1 MKKFT
6 TELKETIIDRLNDY
20 KNTTVYGC
28 DLAYTLFE
36 SENVNGSVLC
46 NTYLT
51 REFIKEN
58 FDLFGD
64 LVQYVENNID
74 VVLNPFKEPEKSH
87 VWLVMEGGCS
97 LLSRLDFIL
106 NNWNDKFKLTDEVI
120 KEITDQLRELNIN
133 DEDLF

>member
-20 KNTTVYGC
+20 KSTTVYGC

-36 SENVNGSVLC
+36 SENTNSSVLC

-51 REFIKEN
+51 KEFIKEN

-64 LVQYVENNID
+64 LVEYVNDNLD
-74 VVLNPFKEPEKSH
+74 MKLNPFSEPGKAH
-87 VWLVMEGGCS
+87 VILMLEAS
-97 LLSRLDFIL
+97 RILLSQLDFIDD
-106 NNWNDKFKLTDEVI
+106 NWADKFKLTDEVI

>member
-20 KNTTVYGC
+20 KNTAVYGC

-36 SENVNGSVLC
+36 SENITGSVLC
-46 NTYLT
+46 NTYAT
-51 REFIKEN
+51 KEFIKEN
-58 FDLFGD
+58 FDLFYD

-74 VVLNPFKEPEKSH
+74 IVLNLFTELEKVH
-87 VWLVMEGGCS
+87 VWLVMEGACH
-97 LLSRLDFIL
+97 LLSRLDFML
-106 NNWNDKFKLTDEVI
+106 DNWDNKFKLTDEVI

>member
-1 MKKFT
+1 MKKLT

-28 DLAYTLFE
+28 DLTYTLYE
-36 SENVNGSVLC
+36 SENITGSVLC
-46 NTYLT
+46 NTYAT
-51 REFIKEN
+51 KEFIKEN
-58 FDLFGD
+58 FDLFDD

-74 VVLNPFKEPEKSH
+74 IVLNPFTEPEKAH
-87 VWLVMEGGCS
+87 VILMIEAS
-97 LLSRLDFIL
+97 QNLLSNLDFIL

>member
-74 VVLNPFKEPEKSH
+74 VVLIPFKELEKAH

>member
-1 MKKFT
+1 MKKFI

-58 FDLFGD
+58 FDLFSD
-64 LVQYVENNID
+64 LVEYTNNNLD
-74 VVLNPFKEPEKSH
+74 MELNPFREPEGAH
-87 VWLVMEGGCS
+87 VILMLEASQS
-97 LLSRLDFIL
+97 LLSQLDFML
-106 NNWNDKFKLTDEVI
+106 NNWDNKFKLTGEVI

>member
-1 MKKFT
+1 MKKLT

-28 DLAYTLFE
+28 DLSYTLFE
-36 SENVNGSVLC
+36 SENTTGSVLC

-51 REFIKEN
+51 KEFTKEN

-64 LVQYVENNID
+64 LVEYVNDNFDME
-74 VVLNPFKEPEKSH
+74 LNPFIEPEVLMLEASQ
-87 VWLVMEGGCS
+87 S
-97 LLSRLDFIL
+97 LLSKLDFI
-106 NNWNDKFKLTDEVI
+106 NDYWDNKFKLTDEVI
-120 KEITDQLRELNIN
+120 KEITKQLRELNIN

>member
-36 SENVNGSVLC
+36 SENTTSSVLC

-51 REFIKEN
+51 KEFIKEN

-64 LVQYVENNID
+64 LVEYVNDNLD
-74 VVLNPFKEPEKSH
+74 MKLNPFTEPEKAH
-87 VWLVMEGGCS
+87 VILMREAS
-97 LLSRLDFIL
+97 RILLSQLDFIDD
-106 NNWNDKFKLTDEVI
+106 NWVDKIKLTDEVI
-120 KEITDQLRELNIN
+120 KEITDQLRELSTN

>member
-1 MKKFT
+1 MEYVK

-36 SENVNGSVLC
+36 SENTTSSVLC

-51 REFIKEN
+51 KEFIKEN

-64 LVQYVENNID
+64 LVEYVNDNFD
-74 VVLNPFKEPEKSH
+74 MKLNPFTEPENAH
-87 VWLVMEGGCS
+87 VILMLEAS
-97 LLSRLDFIL
+97 RILLSQLDFIDD
-106 NNWNDKFKLTDEVI
+106 NWVDKFKLTDEVI
-120 KEITDQLRELNIN
+120 KEITDQLRELSTN
-133 DEDLF
+133 DEYLF

>member
-58 FDLFGD
+58 FDLFSD
-64 LVQYVENNID
+64 LVEYVNDNLD
-74 VVLNPFKEPEKSH
+74 MKLNPFIEPENAH
-87 VWLVMEGGCS
+87 VILMLKAS
-97 LLSRLDFIL
+97 RILLSQLDFIDD
-106 NNWNDKFKLTDEVI
+106 NWVDKFKLTDEVI
-120 KEITDQLRELNIN
+120 KEITDQLRELSTN
-133 DEDLF
+133 DEYLF

>member
-36 SENVNGSVLC
+36 SENAAGSVLC

-51 REFIKEN
+51 KEFIKEN
-58 FDLFGD
+58 FDLFCD
-64 LVQYVENNID
+64 LVEYVNDNLD
-74 VVLNPFKEPEKSH
+74 MKLNPFTEPENAH
-87 VWLVMEGGCS
+87 VILMLKAS
-97 LLSRLDFIL
+97 RILLSQLDFIDD
-106 NNWNDKFKLTDEVI
+106 NWVDKFKLTDEVI
-120 KEITDQLRELNIN
+120 KEITDQLRELSTN
-133 DEDLF
+133 DEYLF

>member
-51 REFIKEN
+51 KEFIKQN

-97 LLSRLDFIL
+97 LLSRLDFML
-106 NNWNDKFKLTDEVI
+106 NNWDNKFKLTDEVI
-120 KEITDQLRELNIN
+120 KEITKQLRELNIN

>member
-28 DLAYTLFE
+28 DLTYTLYE
-36 SENVNGSVLC
+36 SENITGSVLC
-46 NTYLT
+46 NTYAT
-51 REFIKEN
+51 KEFIKEN
-58 FDLFGD
+58 FDLFDD

-74 VVLNPFKEPEKSH
+74 IVLNPFTEPEKAH
-87 VWLVMEGGCS
+87 VILMIEAS
-97 LLSRLDFIL
+97 QNLLSNLDFIL

-120 KEITDQLRELNIN
+120 KEITYQLRELNIN

>member
-28 DLAYTLFE
+28 DLSYTLFE
-36 SENVNGSVLC
+36 SENTTGSVLC

-51 REFIKEN
+51 KEFIKEN

-64 LVQYVENNID
+64 LVEYVNDNFDME
-74 VVLNPFKEPEKSH
+74 LNPFIEPEVLMLEASQ
-87 VWLVMEGGCS
+87 S
-97 LLSRLDFIL
+97 LLSQLDFI
-106 NNWNDKFKLTDEVI
+106 NDYWNEEFKLTDEVI

>member
-20 KNTTVYGC
+20 KNTTVYGR

-36 SENVNGSVLC
+36 SENATASVLC

-51 REFIKEN
+51 KEFIKEN

-64 LVQYVENNID
+64 LVEYVDNFD
-74 VVLNPFKEPEKSH
+74 MKLNPFTEPEMAHVILMLESSH
-87 VWLVMEGGCS
+87 S
-97 LLSRLDFIL
+97 LLSQLDFINDYWDEKIEL
-106 NNWNDKFKLTDEVI
+106 NSEVI
-120 KEITDQLRELNIN
+120 EVLTQQINGLNIN